1 MERNPLWLHINPID
15 KRSEPSPDMP
25 YGSRECVL
33 SISPPDINRYGQP
46 TYSFRVAKGRR
57 DDLFGL
63 AAKLFNTRHGAWTE
77 DNEQTWSYPI
87 QGTEDAPVQ
96 LTPREKKIMDSLAT
110 IPNQTADDL
119 CVVLNEESA
128 NIVSALRF
136 LWESG
141 LLIFESEVIKA

>member
-1 MERNPLWLHINPID
+1 
-15 KRSEPSPDMP
+15 MP

-136 LWESG
+136 LYESG
-141 LLIFESEVIKA
+141 LLVVDDGTHRYSVRRI